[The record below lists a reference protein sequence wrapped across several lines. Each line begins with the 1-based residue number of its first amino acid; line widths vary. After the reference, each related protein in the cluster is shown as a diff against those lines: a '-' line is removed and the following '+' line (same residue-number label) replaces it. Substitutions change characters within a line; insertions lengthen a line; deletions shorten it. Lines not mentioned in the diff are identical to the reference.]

1 MINFKDTKDKSLTN
15 KLISLYIESFPYNER
30 RDTNYL
36 LELAES
42 SDAMHFTSINDDD
55 ILCGLLIYWNFK
67 DFYYIEHFAIFPE
80 MRNKKLGERTLSLFK
95 DKFLPCSILLEAEP
109 PLDEISIRRIRFY
122 EKNGFTV
129 LDKEYIQPPYSETG
143 ISLPLWILGITQ
155 EPSKT
160 KEYIETIKQHV
171 YRNHY

>member
-36 LELAES
+36 LKLAES

-80 MRNKKLGERTLSLFK
+80 MRNKN
-95 DKFLPCSILLEAEP
+95 LE
-109 PLDEISIRRIRFY
+109 
-122 EKNGFTV
+122 KG
-129 LDKEYIQPPYSETG
+129 
-143 ISLPLWILGITQ
+143 
-155 EPSKT
+155 
-160 KEYIETIKQHV
+160 H
-171 YRNHY
+171 